1 MSVRSGERRST
12 PCYRCLWEP
21 LLIAGVEKP
30 FAIVNITL
38 AIALVGD
45 LHFWGWLPVALLFHL
60 FMRQITAEDPWVR
73 RIYVRYNQQA
83 DAYDPWANPRQR
95 RGRRPDGMGY
105 GVMA

>member
-1 MSVRSGERRST
+1 MNGASRRVT

-38 AIALVGD
+38 AIAMVGD
-45 LHFWGWLPVALLFHL
+45 LHLWAWLPVALLFHV
-60 FMRQITAEDPWVR
+60 FMRHITADDPWIR

-83 DAYDPWANPRQR
+83 DAFDPWVAPRMK
-95 RGRRPDGMGY
+95 RGCRPEGMGR
-105 GVMA
+105 GMMG